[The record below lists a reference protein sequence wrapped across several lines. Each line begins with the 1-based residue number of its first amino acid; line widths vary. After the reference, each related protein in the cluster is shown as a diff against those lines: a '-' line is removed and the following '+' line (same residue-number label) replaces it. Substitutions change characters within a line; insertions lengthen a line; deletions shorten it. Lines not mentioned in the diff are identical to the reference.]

1 MNPHQSQPTSLL
13 ALFSS
18 LFKNKQLALQ
28 MARREVIGRYRGSII
43 GLGWSF
49 FNPLFMLTV
58 YTFVFTVVFKAR
70 WGGAVGGSKTDFA
83 ILVFVGLI
91 VHGIFAEC
99 INRAPTLI
107 ISNVNYVKKIIFPL
121 EILPWIACGSAVFH
135 ATISLLVLLLA
146 QLLFHHEIPWTA
158 ILFPVVLIPLIFVAM
173 GFSWFLA
180 SLGVYLR
187 DVAQVTGLFTMIL
200 LYVSPIFYPVSALP
214 ARFQGWLQLNPL
226 TLIIEDGRNTLILGV
241 MPHWDAWLRL
251 LLVSIVVAW
260 AGYAWFQKTR
270 KGFADVL

>member
-1 MNPHQSQPTSLL
+1 MS
-13 ALFSS
+13 
-18 LFKNKQLALQ
+18 KNKQLALQ
-28 MARREVIGRYRGSII
+28 MARREVIGRYRGSMM
-43 GLGWSF
+43 GLAWSF
-49 FNPLFMLTV
+49 FNPLFMLSI

-70 WGGAVGGSKTDFA
+70 WGQGVGGNKADFA

-107 ISNVNYVKKIIFPL
+107 ISNINYVKKIIFPL
-121 EILPWIACGSAVFH
+121 EILPWVACSSALFH

-146 QLLFHHEIPWTA
+146 QLLFHHQIPWTA
-158 ILFPVVLIPLIFVAM
+158 VLFPLILLPLVFVAM

-200 LYVSPIFYPVSALP
+200 LYISPVFYPVSALP
-214 ARFQGWLQLNPL
+214 IRYQGWLQLNPL
-226 TLIIEDGRNTLILGV
+226 TLIIEDGRNTLLLGL
-241 MPHWDAWLRL
+241 MPHWTAWLRL
-251 LLVSIVVAW
+251 MLVSIVVAW